1 VLEKIATTVLSY
13 LISAGL
19 LFTTYFNSVGVY
31 GDDFADVFS
40 CIAAA
45 RVIRQFVFLHDAV
58 NLPTAGVLFAEL
70 FSR

>member
-19 LFTTYFNSVGVY
+19 LFTANFNRVGVY
-31 GDDFADVFS
+31 GDDFADVFR

-45 RVIRQFVFLHDAV
+45 RVLRQFVFLHTAGH
-58 NLPTAGVLFAEL
+58 LPTAGVLFAEF
-70 FSR
+70 FSS